1 MNNQIKVLMKKMING
16 FILLVLILY
25 IPSASA
31 QEITLEE
38 CLHRGIE
45 QNFDIRIVRNSQSIS
60 DRNVTWG
67 NAGFLPTIDA
77 STGGNIKSDNGN
89 QTPADGSAQNRI
101 RNNNTQ
107 SLNASVNLNWTL
119 FDGFD
124 AQTNYKKLK
133 ELRSMGELNTQLTVE
148 SFIANLTAE
157 YYNLVQETMRLNNL
171 KSAVKLSGEQ
181 LRIVEARY
189 QIGSF
194 SRLDLQQARVD
205 FNSDSSRLI
214 RQYEKLNT
222 SRIKLNEL
230 MGVND
235 VEAPIVAADTTIAL
249 KPLEPKEIL
258 WNNVMTSNTL
268 LQISKKDIALSQLN
282 LKNIESNY
290 YPYVRLNT
298 GYGFS
303 YFNYD
308 VGNFDKQRTWGPN
321 IGLTVGINIFDGFNK
336 RREQKN
342 ARTRIQ
348 NRKLEK
354 EQMELTIKSDFANM
368 WQSYLN
374 NLELFQLEKENV
386 ANARENYEI
395 AIERYKL
402 GDLAG
407 IRLREAQN
415 SLLEAEERLVVA
427 QFNIKLNEIALKQIS
442 GKINEYLSN

>member
-1 MNNQIKVLMKKMING
+1 MKRVLSFIFLFLLLSFSYAIVAQVIN
-16 FILLVLILY
+16 
-25 IPSASA
+25 
-31 QEITLEE
+31 LEE
-38 CLHRGIE
+38 CLRVGLE
-45 QNFDIRIVRNSQSIS
+45 QNFDIRIMRNEQSIS

-67 NAGFLPTIDA
+67 NAGLMPTIDA
-77 STGGNIKSDNGN
+77 TTGYNLKSDNAN
-89 QTPADGSAQNRI
+89 QTPADGSDENNI

-107 SLNASVNLNWTL
+107 TLNASVNLNWTI
-119 FDGFD
+119 FDGFN

-133 ELRSMGELNTQLTVE
+133 ELRSVGELNTQLTVE
-148 SFIANLTAE
+148 SFIANLSAE
-157 YYNLVQETMRLNNL
+157 YFNLVKETMRMQNL

-189 QIGSF
+189 QIGDL

-214 RQYEKLNT
+214 YQYEVLNT

-230 MGVND
+230 MGIED
-235 VEAPIVAADTTIAL
+235 VETPLVTADTAIIL
-249 KPLEPKEIL
+249 KPIASKDEL
-258 WNNVMTSNTL
+258 WNSVISSNVL
-268 LQISKKDIALSQLN
+268 LQLTQKDIILSKLN
-282 LKNIESNY
+282 LKNIESRY

-303 YFNYD
+303 HFNYD
-308 VGNFDKQRTWGPN
+308 LGSFDKQRTWGPN
-321 IGLTVGINIFDGFNK
+321 VGVTVGINIFDGFNK

-348 NRKLEK
+348 NTKLER
-354 EQMELTIKSDFANM
+354 EQMELAIKSDFANM

-374 NLELFQLEKENV
+374 NLKLFKLEKENV
-386 ANARENYEI
+386 EVARENYNI

-415 SLLEAEERLVVA
+415 SLLDAEERLVTA
-427 QFNIKLNEIALKQIS
+427 QYNIKMNEIALKQIS
-442 GKINEYLSN
+442 GRVTDYLREEY

>member
-1 MNNQIKVLMKKMING
+1 MKRVLSFIFLFLLLSFSYAIVAQVIN
-16 FILLVLILY
+16 
-25 IPSASA
+25 
-31 QEITLEE
+31 LEE
-38 CLHRGIE
+38 CLRVGLE
-45 QNFDIRIVRNSQSIS
+45 QNFDIRIMRNEQSIS

-67 NAGFLPTIDA
+67 NAGLMPTIDA
-77 STGGNIKSDNGN
+77 TTGYNLKSDNAN
-89 QTPADGSAQNRI
+89 QTPSDGSDENNI

-107 SLNASVNLNWTL
+107 TLNASVNLNWTI
-119 FDGFD
+119 FDGFN

-133 ELRSMGELNTQLTVE
+133 ELRSVGELNTQLTVE
-148 SFIANLTAE
+148 SFIANLSAE
-157 YYNLVQETMRLNNL
+157 YFNLVKETMRMQNL

-189 QIGSF
+189 QIGDL

-214 RQYEKLNT
+214 YQYEVLNT

-230 MGVND
+230 MGIED
-235 VEAPIVAADTTIAL
+235 VETPLVTADTAIIL
-249 KPLEPKEIL
+249 KPIASKDEL
-258 WNNVMTSNTL
+258 WNSVISSNVL
-268 LQISKKDIALSQLN
+268 LQLTQKDIILSKLN
-282 LKNIESNY
+282 LKNIESRY

-303 YFNYD
+303 HFNYD
-308 VGNFDKQRTWGPN
+308 LGSFDKQRTWGPN
-321 IGLTVGINIFDGFNK
+321 VGVTVGINIFDGFNK

-348 NRKLEK
+348 NTKLER
-354 EQMELTIKSDFANM
+354 EQMELAIKSDFANM

-374 NLELFQLEKENV
+374 NLELFKLEKENV
-386 ANARENYEI
+386 GVARENYNI

-415 SLLEAEERLVVA
+415 SLLEAEERLVTA
-427 QFNIKLNEIALKQIS
+427 QYNIKMNEIALKQIS
-442 GKINEYLSN
+442 GRVTDYLIADQ

>member
-1 MNNQIKVLMKKMING
+1 MKRVLSFIFLFLLLSFSYAIVAQVIN
-16 FILLVLILY
+16 
-25 IPSASA
+25 
-31 QEITLEE
+31 LEE
-38 CLHRGIE
+38 CLRVGLE
-45 QNFDIRIVRNSQSIS
+45 QNFDIRIMRNEQSIS

-67 NAGFLPTIDA
+67 NAGLMPTIDA
-77 STGGNIKSDNGN
+77 TTGYNLKSDNAN
-89 QTPADGSAQNRI
+89 QTPADGSDENNI

-107 SLNASVNLNWTL
+107 TLNASVNLNWTI
-119 FDGFD
+119 FDGFN

-133 ELRSMGELNTQLTVE
+133 ELRSVGELNTQLTVE
-148 SFIANLTAE
+148 SFIANLSAE
-157 YYNLVQETMRLNNL
+157 YFNLVKETMRMQNL

-189 QIGSF
+189 QIGDL

-214 RQYEKLNT
+214 YQYEVLNT

-230 MGVND
+230 MGIED
-235 VEAPIVAADTTIAL
+235 VETPLVTADTAIIL
-249 KPLEPKEIL
+249 KPIASKDEL
-258 WNNVMTSNTL
+258 WNSVISSNVL
-268 LQISKKDIALSQLN
+268 LQLTQKDIILSKLN
-282 LKNIESNY
+282 LKNIESRY

-303 YFNYD
+303 HFNYD
-308 VGNFDKQRTWGPN
+308 LGSFDKQRTWGPN
-321 IGLTVGINIFDGFNK
+321 VGVTVGINIFDGFNK

-348 NRKLEK
+348 NTKLER
-354 EQMELTIKSDFANM
+354 EQMELAIKSDFANM

-374 NLELFQLEKENV
+374 NLKLFKLEKENV
-386 ANARENYEI
+386 EVARENYNI

-415 SLLEAEERLVVA
+415 SLLEAEERLVTA
-427 QFNIKLNEIALKQIS
+427 QYNIKMNEIALKQIS
-442 GKINEYLSN
+442 GRVTDYLIADQ

>member
-1 MNNQIKVLMKKMING
+1 MKRVLSFIFLFLLLSFSNAIIAQVIN
-16 FILLVLILY
+16 
-25 IPSASA
+25 
-31 QEITLEE
+31 LEE
-38 CLHRGIE
+38 CLRVGLE
-45 QNFDIRIVRNSQSIS
+45 QNFDIRIMRNEQSIS

-67 NAGFLPTIDA
+67 NAGLMPTIDA
-77 STGGNIKSDNGN
+77 TTGYNLKSDNAN
-89 QTPADGSAQNRI
+89 QTPADGSDENNI

-107 SLNASVNLNWTL
+107 TLNASVNLNWTI
-119 FDGFD
+119 FDGFN

-133 ELRSMGELNTQLTVE
+133 ELRSVGELNTQLTVE
-148 SFIANLTAE
+148 SFIANLSAE
-157 YYNLVQETMRLNNL
+157 YFNLVKETMRMQNL

-189 QIGSF
+189 QIGDL

-214 RQYEKLNT
+214 YQYEVLNT

-230 MGVND
+230 MGIED
-235 VEAPIVAADTTIAL
+235 VETPLVTADTAIIL
-249 KPLEPKEIL
+249 KPIASKDEL
-258 WNNVMTSNTL
+258 WNSVISSNVL
-268 LQISKKDIALSQLN
+268 LQLTQKDIILSKLN
-282 LKNIESNY
+282 LKNIESRY

-303 YFNYD
+303 HFNYD
-308 VGNFDKQRTWGPN
+308 LGSFDKQRTWGPN
-321 IGLTVGINIFDGFNK
+321 VGVTVGINIFDGFNK

-348 NRKLEK
+348 NTKLER
-354 EQMELTIKSDFANM
+354 EQMELAIKSDFANM

-374 NLELFQLEKENV
+374 NLKLFKLEKENV
-386 ANARENYEI
+386 EVARENYNI

-415 SLLEAEERLVVA
+415 SLLDAEERLVTA
-427 QFNIKLNEIALKQIS
+427 QYNIKMNEIALKQIS
-442 GKINEYLSN
+442 GRVTDYLREEY

>member
-1 MNNQIKVLMKKMING
+1 MKIEMKRVFSFTIVSLLLSFSYVTIGQVIN
-16 FILLVLILY
+16 
-25 IPSASA
+25 
-31 QEITLEE
+31 LEE
-38 CLHRGIE
+38 CLRVGLE
-45 QNFDIRIVRNSQSIS
+45 RNFDIRIMRNKQDIS

-67 NAGFLPTIDA
+67 NAGLMPTIDA
-77 STGGNIKSDNGN
+77 TTGYNLKSDNAN
-89 QTPADGSAQNRI
+89 QTPADGSDENNI

-107 SLNASVNLNWTL
+107 TLNASVNLNWTI
-119 FDGFD
+119 FDGFN

-133 ELRSMGELNTQLTVE
+133 ELRSVGELNTQLTVE
-148 SFIANLTAE
+148 SFIANLSAE
-157 YYNLVQETMRLNNL
+157 YFNLVKETMRMQNL

-189 QIGSF
+189 QIGDL

-214 RQYEKLNT
+214 YQYEVLNT

-230 MGVND
+230 MGIED
-235 VEAPIVAADTTIAL
+235 VETPLVTADTAIIL
-249 KPLEPKEIL
+249 KPIASKDEL
-258 WNNVMTSNTL
+258 WNSVISSNVL
-268 LQISKKDIALSQLN
+268 LQLTQKDIILSKLN
-282 LKNIESNY
+282 LKNIESRY

-303 YFNYD
+303 HFNYD
-308 VGNFDKQRTWGPN
+308 LGSFDKQRTWGPN
-321 IGLTVGINIFDGFNK
+321 VGVTVGINIFDGFNK

-348 NRKLEK
+348 NTKLER
-354 EQMELTIKSDFANM
+354 EQMELAIKSDFANM

-374 NLELFQLEKENV
+374 NLKLFKLEKENV
-386 ANARENYEI
+386 EVARENYNI

-415 SLLEAEERLVVA
+415 SLLDAEERLVTA
-427 QFNIKLNEIALKQIS
+427 QYNIKMNEIALKQIS
-442 GKINEYLSN
+442 GRVTDYLREEY

>member
-1 MNNQIKVLMKKMING
+1 MKRVLSFIFLSLLLSFSYSIVAQVIN
-16 FILLVLILY
+16 
-25 IPSASA
+25 
-31 QEITLEE
+31 LEE
-38 CLHRGIE
+38 CLKIGLE
-45 QNFDIRIVRNSQSIS
+45 QNFDIRIKRNEQTIS

-67 NAGFLPTIDA
+67 NAGLMPTIDA
-77 STGGNIKSDNGN
+77 TTGANLRSENAN
-89 QTPADGSAQNRI
+89 QTPADGSAQREI
-101 RNNNTQ
+101 RNNNTET
-107 SLNASVNLNWTL
+107 LNASVNLNWTI
-119 FDGFD
+119 FDGFN

-133 ELRSMGELNTQLTVE
+133 ELRSMGELSTQLTIE
-148 SFIANLTAE
+148 SFIANLSAE
-157 YYNLVQETMRLNNL
+157 YFNLVKETIRMQNL

-189 QIGSF
+189 QIGDL

-214 RQYEKLNT
+214 YQHEVLNS

-230 MGVND
+230 MGVDN
-235 VEAPIVAADTTIAL
+235 VELPLVAADTSIVLSPIA
-249 KPLEPKEIL
+249 PKDVL
-258 WNNVMTSNTL
+258 WNSVLTSNIL
-268 LQISKKDIALSQLN
+268 LQLTQKDITLSQLN
-282 LKNIESNY
+282 LKNIESRY

-303 YFNYD
+303 HFNYD
-308 VGNFDKQRTWGPN
+308 QGSFDKQRTWGPN
-321 IGLTVGINIFDGFNK
+321 VGVTVGINLFDGFNK

-342 ARTRIQ
+342 ARTRIE
-348 NRKLEK
+348 NTKLER
-354 EQMELTIKSDFANM
+354 EQMQLAIKSDFANM

-386 ANARENYEI
+386 EVARENYNI

-415 SLLEAEERLVVA
+415 SLLDAEERLVTA
-427 QFNIKLNEIALKQIS
+427 QYNIKMNEIALKQIS
-442 GKINEYLSN
+442 GRVTDYLRVEL

>member
-1 MNNQIKVLMKKMING
+1 MKKVLSSIYL
-16 FILLVLILY
+16 FLLISLTYSLV
-25 IPSASA
+25 A
-31 QEITLEE
+31 QEINLEE
-38 CLHRGIE
+38 CIRVGLE
-45 QNFDIRIVRNSQSIS
+45 QNFDIRIMRNEQTIS

-67 NAGFLPTIDA
+67 NAGLMPTIDA
-77 STGGNIKSDNGN
+77 TTGYNLKSDNAN
-89 QTPADGSAQNRI
+89 QTPADGSAENSI

-107 SLNASVNLNWTL
+107 TLNASVNLNWTI
-119 FDGFD
+119 FDGFN
-124 AQTNYKKLK
+124 AQTNFKKLK
-133 ELRSMGELNTQLTVE
+133 ELRSMGELSTQLTIE
-148 SFIANLTAE
+148 SFIANLSAE
-157 YYNLVQETMRLNNL
+157 YFNLVKETMRMKNL

-189 QIGSF
+189 QIGDL

-214 RQYEKLNT
+214 YQYEVLNT

-230 MGVND
+230 MGVEN
-235 VEAPIVAADTTIAL
+235 VETALVAADTSIVL
-249 KPLEPKEIL
+249 KPIAAKDEL
-258 WNNVMTSNTL
+258 WNSVLSSNIL
-268 LQISKKDIALSQLN
+268 LQLTQKDITLSQLN
-282 LKNIESNY
+282 LKNIESRY

-303 YFNYD
+303 HFNYD
-308 VGNFDKQRTWGPN
+308 MGSFDKQRSWGPN
-321 IGLTVGINIFDGFNK
+321 VGVTLGINIFDGFNK

-348 NRKLEK
+348 NTKLER
-354 EQMELTIKSDFANM
+354 EQMQLAIKSDFANM

-374 NLELFQLEKENV
+374 NLELFKLENENV
-386 ANARENYEI
+386 EVARENYNI

-415 SLLEAEERLVVA
+415 SLLDAEERLVTA
-427 QFNIKLNEIALKQIS
+427 QFNIKMNEIALKKIS
-442 GKINEYLSN
+442 GRVTDYLVAGQ

>member
-1 MNNQIKVLMKKMING
+1 MKRVLSFIFLFLLLSFSYAIVAQVIN
-16 FILLVLILY
+16 
-25 IPSASA
+25 
-31 QEITLEE
+31 LEE
-38 CLHRGIE
+38 CLKIGLE
-45 QNFDIRIVRNSQSIS
+45 QNFDIRIIRNEQTIS
-60 DRNVTWG
+60 DRNLTWG
-67 NAGFLPTIDA
+67 NAGLMPTIDA
-77 STGGNIKSDNGN
+77 TTGYNLKSDNAN
-89 QTPADGSAQNRI
+89 QTPADGSDENNI

-107 SLNASVNLNWTL
+107 TLNASVNLNWTI
-119 FDGFD
+119 FDGFN

-133 ELRSMGELNTQLTVE
+133 ELRSVGELNTQLTVE
-148 SFIANLTAE
+148 SFIANLSAE
-157 YYNLVQETMRLNNL
+157 YFNLVKETMRMQNL

-189 QIGSF
+189 QIGDL

-214 RQYEKLNT
+214 YQYEVLNT

-230 MGVND
+230 MGIED
-235 VEAPIVAADTTIAL
+235 VETPLVTADTAIIL
-249 KPLEPKEIL
+249 KPIASKDEL
-258 WNNVMTSNTL
+258 WNSVISSNVL
-268 LQISKKDIALSQLN
+268 LQLTQKDIILSKLN
-282 LKNIESNY
+282 LKNIESRY

-303 YFNYD
+303 HFNYD
-308 VGNFDKQRTWGPN
+308 LGSFDKQRTWGPN
-321 IGLTVGINIFDGFNK
+321 VGVTVGINIFDGFNK

-348 NRKLEK
+348 NTKLER
-354 EQMELTIKSDFANM
+354 EQMELAIKSDFANM

-374 NLELFQLEKENV
+374 NLKLFKLEKENV
-386 ANARENYEI
+386 EVARENYNI

-415 SLLEAEERLVVA
+415 SLLDAEERLVTA
-427 QFNIKLNEIALKQIS
+427 QYNIKMNEIALKQIS
-442 GKINEYLSN
+442 GRVTDYLIADQ

>member
-1 MNNQIKVLMKKMING
+1 MKKVLSTIYL
-16 FILLVLILY
+16 FLLLSFTYSLV
-25 IPSASA
+25 A
-31 QEITLEE
+31 QEINLEE
-38 CLHRGIE
+38 CLKVGLE
-45 QNFDIRIVRNSQSIS
+45 QNFDIRIKRNEQTIS

-67 NAGFLPTIDA
+67 NAGLMPTIDA
-77 STGGNIKSDNGN
+77 TTGYNLKSDNAN
-89 QTPADGSAQNRI
+89 QTPADGSAENSI

-107 SLNASVNLNWTL
+107 TLNASVNLNWTI
-119 FDGFD
+119 FDGFN
-124 AQTNYKKLK
+124 AQTNYKKLQ
-133 ELRSMGELNTQLTVE
+133 ELRSMGELSTQLTVE
-148 SFIANLTAE
+148 SFIANLSAE
-157 YYNLVQETMRLNNL
+157 YFNLVKETMRLKNL

-189 QIGSF
+189 QIGDL

-214 RQYEKLNT
+214 YQYEVLNT

-230 MGVND
+230 MGREN
-235 VEAPIVAADTTIAL
+235 VETPLVAADTSIVL
-249 KPLEPKEIL
+249 KPIAAKDEL
-258 WNNVMTSNTL
+258 WNSVLSSNIL
-268 LQISKKDIALSQLN
+268 LQLTQKDITLSQLN
-282 LKNIESNY
+282 LKNIESRY

-303 YFNYD
+303 HFNYD
-308 VGNFDKQRTWGPN
+308 MGSFDKQRSWGPN
-321 IGLTVGINIFDGFNK
+321 VGVTVGINIFDGFNK

-348 NRKLEK
+348 NTKLER
-354 EQMELTIKSDFANM
+354 EQMQLAIKSDFANM

-374 NLELFQLEKENV
+374 NLELFKLEKENV
-386 ANARENYEI
+386 EVARENYNI

-415 SLLEAEERLVVA
+415 SLLDAEERLVTA
-427 QFNIKLNEIALKQIS
+427 QYNIKMNEIALKQIS
-442 GKINEYLSN
+442 GRVTDYLIAEQ